1 MKCRRNLASSCIEDS
16 GEMTLERFYLHLRS
30 LIDRT
35 EALQPSGIPL
45 HASPSRWLITLISKF
60 NGLSNMRVYL
70 SQALRRW
77 EPKVLF
83 LKCGSWRIACNSTP
97 SPPAQGYR
105 RGKEWGTG
113 VVLIGVCSDDIFSQ
127 RVAKKFHSSLPQ
139 QDPWLH
145 WYYSWRK

>member
-1 MKCRRNLASSCIEDS
+1 MILGRWHSKV
-16 GEMTLERFYLHLRS
+16 YLHLRS
-30 LIDRT
+30 LTDRT
-35 EALQPSGIPL
+35 EALQPSKIPL

-97 SPPAQGYR
+97 SPPARGYW

-113 VVLIGVCSDDIFSQ
+113 VVLIGVCSDDIFPTSEWQ
-127 RVAKKFHSSLPQ
+127 RNFIQVCPSRILGYIDTTPGGNNLCWVKYRHAG
-139 QDPWLH
+139 
-145 WYYSWRK
+145 